1 MVFSTEC
8 WDNWTT
14 TCKKKKVTV
23 FTLLTKI
30 NSKYIIDLNVKHDTI
45 KLLETMIGE
54 NLDDLWLGDDILV
67 TTTN

>member
-1 MVFSTEC
+1 MQ
-8 WDNWTT
+8 
-14 TCKKKKVTV
+14 KKKVTV
-23 FTLLTKI
+23 FILLTKI

-45 KLLETMIGE
+45 KLLETLIGE